1 MSKLSHN
8 IAANIVGKG
17 TTIGLA
23 LMTVPWYVRLLGVES
38 FGLIGVF
45 AGLQAIFS
53 LLDMGFSTT
62 VNREIAHLSA
72 IPGSAGQQRTLVRT
86 VESVYWGL
94 AACVVLVLAV
104 LAQWIAKHWLISV
117 TLDETTLCT
126 SLILMGLVIGLQFP
140 FYLYQGVLFGL
151 ERQVSLNMIV
161 GSAAILR
168 FGGALAILCWIA
180 PSITLFFAWNAGVA
194 ALQTLVTW
202 VYAWHCLPKASR
214 PARFEAQALKR
225 IARFSVEI
233 MGITLVG
240 AMIVQL
246 DKIVLSRSLS
256 LDQFG
261 YYALAGVI
269 ASSMIVVSLTIF
281 NAIFPRFSYM
291 RSAGLEGDL
300 KRLYHHT
307 SQLMSFFVLPASA
320 VLSVMSYDVLLLW
333 TGSAEIA
340 ERAWLFVSLLVLGS
354 MLSALYNVPLALQL
368 AFRQT
373 RASLLGLLIGIM
385 ALIPLMLLIAPR
397 YGGVGVSSL
406 VLAFYVIYPLVCI
419 NVMHRRLLPTE
430 RWRWFREDVGL
441 PIIAAFSLVA
451 AVHWLRPSQ
460 SNLLETG
467 LWIATAWAGASLLL
481 AFLLPSL
488 RERLFYKGK
497 RVLALVYGAYQT

>member
-1 MSKLSHN
+1 MPKLSHN
-8 IAANIVGKG
+8 IAANLAGKG

-23 LMTVPWYVRLLGVES
+23 LLTVPWYVRLLGVES

-53 LLDMGFSTT
+53 LLDMGFSAT

-94 AACVVLVLAV
+94 AICVVLVVAV

-126 SLILMGLVIGLQFP
+126 SLVLMGLVIGLQFP

-151 ERQVSLNMIV
+151 ERQVSLNVIV

-168 FGGALAILCWIA
+168 FGGALAVLYWIA

-202 VYAWHCLPKASR
+202 AYAWHCLPKASR

-269 ASSMIVVSLTIF
+269 ASSMIVVSQTVF

-300 KRLYHHT
+300 KRLYHRT

-320 VLSVMSYDVLLLW
+320 VLTVMSYDVLLLW

-340 ERAWLFVSLLVLGS
+340 ERTWLFVSLLVLGS
-354 MLSALYNVPLALQL
+354 TLSALYNVPLALQL
-368 AFRQT
+368 AFRQA
-373 RASLLGLLIGIM
+373 RVSLLGLLTGIVV
-385 ALIPLMLLIAPR
+385 LTPLMLLIAPY

-406 VLAFYVIYPLVCI
+406 VLAFYVIYLLVCI
-419 NVMHRRLLPTE
+419 NVMHRRLLPSE
-430 RWRWFREDVGL
+430 RRKWFITDTGA
-441 PIIAAFSLVA
+441 PILVVYSLVL
-451 AVHWLRPSQ
+451 VVRWLRPSEM
-460 SNLLETG
+460 SLAWTG
-467 LWIATAWAGASLLL
+467 AWIFVAWLGASLLL
-481 AFLLPSL
+481 VVLLPTL
-488 RERLFYKGK
+488 RQYFRLGVG
-497 RVLALVYGAYQT
+497 RLCGAGYSPSP